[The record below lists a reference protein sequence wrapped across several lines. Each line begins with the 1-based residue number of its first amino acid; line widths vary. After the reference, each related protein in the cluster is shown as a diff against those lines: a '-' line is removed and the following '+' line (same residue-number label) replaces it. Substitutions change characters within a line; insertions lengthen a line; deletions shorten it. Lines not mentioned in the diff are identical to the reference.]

1 MEFNQINLSTHD
13 HVDRRIIYTVLGTA
27 ALLLA
32 IFTLFNMVN
41 GFQTYSARSDYLS
54 KIENV
59 QQQAKAFAEANNIS
73 LSRLIEF
80 MLAKVVDKK
89 YRSLDELPVSD
100 WVNEVA
106 EGEATYVRKN
116 AAERNVKKDYLASR
130 RK

>member
-1 MEFNQINLSTHD
+1 MD
-13 HVDRRIIYTVLGTA
+13 
-27 ALLLA
+27 
-32 IFTLFNMVN
+32 
-41 GFQTYSARSDYLS
+41 S
-54 KIENV
+54 KITLSFDKQV
-59 QQQAKAFAEANNIS
+59 ITQAKAFAAANNIS

-80 MLAKVVDKK
+80 MLSKVMDKR